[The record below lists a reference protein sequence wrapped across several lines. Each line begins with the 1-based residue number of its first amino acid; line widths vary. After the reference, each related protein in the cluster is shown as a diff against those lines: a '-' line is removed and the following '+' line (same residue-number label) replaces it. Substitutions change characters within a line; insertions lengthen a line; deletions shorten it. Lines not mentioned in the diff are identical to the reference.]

1 MHFVNIGQ
9 NAAIPNY
16 VMRQITNIMDRHII
30 PQIGGDYFAVS
41 DSSWD
46 LKIVMLQNSA
56 SQATYADKPEKLGVP
71 YLARIKL
78 ISDEYLIPVICIVAV
93 FHQEL
98 NLM

>member
-9 NAAIPNY
+9 DAAIPNY
-16 VMRQITNIMDRHII
+16 VMREITNIMDGHII
-30 PQIGGDYFAVS
+30 AQIGGDYFAVG
-41 DSSWD
+41 DSGWD

-56 SQATYADKPEKLGVP
+56 SQATYADKPEELGVP
-71 YLARIKL
+71 YLAGIKL
-78 ISDEYLIPVICIVAV
+78 ISNEYLIPVVCIVAV